1 MPVATNTLMEEAK
14 CYECFGPLTSAEM
27 LELALLRRRALQ
39 VNAAALVSPQQLFD
53 ATKCYACLGASLFE
67 LMKLGLLNIINGTP

>member
-1 MPVATNTLMEEAK
+1 MAIATNTLMDEGK
-14 CYECFGPLTSAEM
+14 CYECYGPLSSSEI

-39 VNAAALVSPQQLFD
+39 VNASADVTPQGLFT

-67 LMKLGLLNIINGTP
+67 LMKLGLLNIIAGSP